1 MRLQDWLTRICG
13 SLTNST
19 LRTISR
25 RRRTPQLSGSAI
37 VERLEPRQYL
47 SANPVPLGPTVNVN
61 SSSPT
66 SQVSPPAVASN
77 AVGNY
82 VVVWSTTLADHTTEI
97 DGRQYYASG
106 NPMGSQFTISK
117 SSSSSVEL
125 IDPLVAINIQG
136 QFVVTWTSATLNSN
150 NEVTGISI
158 LAQRFNSLG
167 KAQGTPL
174 AVGTSTEPY
183 LFPTPSS
190 VGIDSRGD
198 FVVVWG
204 SKNSSTPGIGEYV
217 YAQVYNWSGSLKGN
231 RITVATGDGG
241 NTFAEFSTAAM
252 DSSGDFVVVWES
264 FNGTN
269 ISIKAQRYNL
279 AGTPT
284 SNLITVAN
292 GDGTSNNY
300 NISQREPSVA
310 IDAVGAF
317 VVAWET
323 GDFTGPQEVDSIHA
337 QRYDFR
343 GHASGSAINVY
354 QGDSISYENAPSV
367 AMNGIGDFVVTWWH
381 NNRTNSNTTVYAHA
395 YKSTG
400 QSDGSQITV
409 AQSSNN
415 SNNVFPSVA
424 MNGCDNFVIVWQQYI
439 PQVTN
444 PYKIVAQRYRN

>member
-1 MRLQDWLTRICG
+1 MRLRNWLTRICG
-13 SLTNST
+13 KLTNST
-19 LRTISR
+19 SRSTSR

-37 VERLEPRQYL
+37 IECLESRQYL
-47 SANPVPLGPTVNVN
+47 SSNPIPLGPTVNVN

-66 SQVSPPAVASN
+66 SQVYSPAVASN
-77 AVGNY
+77 AAGNY
-82 VVVWSTTLADHTTEI
+82 IVVWSTTLADHTTEI

-117 SSSSSVEL
+117 SSSSTVEL
-125 IDPLVAINIQG
+125 FSPQVAINIQG

-174 AVGTSTEPY
+174 AVGTSTGPY
-183 LFPTPSS
+183 LFSSS

-204 SKNSSTPGIGEYV
+204 SENSSIPGIGEYV
-217 YAQVYNWSGSLKGN
+217 YAQVYNWSGSVKGN
-231 RITVATGDGG
+231 RITVATGDGSY
-241 NTFAEFSTAAM
+241 TSSAFSTAAM
-252 DSSGDFVVVWES
+252 DSKGDFVVAWAS
-264 FNGTN
+264 FIGTN

-292 GDGTSNNY
+292 GSGTDVKY
-300 NISQREPSVA
+300 DISQISPAVA
-310 IDAVGAF
+310 IGSNGAF
-317 VVAWET
+317 VVTWVT
-323 GDFTGPQEVDSIHA
+323 RDFTGPQEVNSIHV

-354 QGDSISYENAPSV
+354 QGDSVSYENAPSI

-381 NNRTNSNTTVYAHA
+381 SNRTDSNTTVYAHA

-400 QSDGSQITV
+400 QSYGSRVTV
-409 AQSSNN
+409 MKSSNY

-439 PQVTN
+439 FQATN
-444 PYKIVAQRYRN
+444 PYNIVAQRYRK